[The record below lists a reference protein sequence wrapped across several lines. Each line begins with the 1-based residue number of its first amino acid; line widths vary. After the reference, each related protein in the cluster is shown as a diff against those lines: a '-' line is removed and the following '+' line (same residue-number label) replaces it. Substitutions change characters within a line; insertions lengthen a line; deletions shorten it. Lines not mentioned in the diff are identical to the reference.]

1 MKFSC
6 PGWFQRW
13 VFGSEAGRFPG
24 DLDTIAEVLD
34 QQRKDIATLFTSTY
48 RIERRQNRGLEP
60 VLQAETEQ
68 ELRNI
73 LSPGGAH
80 AEESGPATAL
90 VPDSECG
97 EATGYELPL

>member
-1 MKFSC
+1 MKFRC

-34 QQRKDIATLFTSTY
+34 QQRQDIATLFTTTN
-48 RIERRQNRGLEP
+48 RIERKQNRGLEP
-60 VLQAETEQ
+60 VLEVNTEE

-80 AEESGPATAL
+80 AEEPAPATAL
-90 VPDSECG
+90 VPGSECG
-97 EATGYELPL
+97 EATGYDFQL